1 MIQFLYALGS
11 IVYDVLTIWLAFLGV
26 IMVWGFFVGGLNY
39 LTGNRKR
46 FRSDLHGEHLLTAT
60 IFTAFALA
68 AGTVD
73 HYILT
78 PALGAGI
85 NFFFAG

>member
-11 IVYDVLTIWLAFLGV
+11 IVYDVLTIWLAMLGV
-26 IMVWGFFVGGLNY
+26 LLVWGYGSGILDR
-39 LTGNRKR
+39 LRGRRKR
-46 FRSDLHGEHLLTAT
+46 IRSEFSGEHMLGAT